1 MNVEDT
7 ASAIKSM
14 KIRGAGRIARSA
26 SASMS
31 EYVKSY
37 TGNDKE
43 DLIVKLNEKKD
54 ILLSSRPTAVSLYN
68 GVMSSIK
75 GIDNGKDVDDVR
87 RIVVENSETFVNNS
101 ENAVELIGK
110 YGADLVDDGD
120 TILTHCN
127 SSAAISVIRTA
138 HRQGKDIKVFA
149 TETRPWGQGFIT
161 VNEIAEAGVDVTL
174 IVDSAV
180 RSVMG
185 KVDKVFVGADTITAD
200 GTLINK
206 IGTSQIA
213 LIAHE
218 FNVPFR
224 TCAETYKFSPLTLK
238 KDDVEIELRDVDEII
253 KGKDINKK
261 VKIHNPVFDRT
272 PGKYIDAIITER
284 GLIKPSDVRR
294 NIIEIFGEGEQ

>member
-26 SASMS
+26 SESMA
-31 EYVKSY
+31 EYAKSY
-37 TGNDKE
+37 TGNDKR
-43 DLIVKLNEKKD
+43 DFIIKLNEKKD

-75 GIDNGKDVDDVR
+75 GIDNGKDIDDIR
-87 RIVVENSETFVNNS
+87 RIVIENSEAFVNNS
-101 ENAVELIGK
+101 ENAVKIIGK

-120 TILTHCN
+120 TLLTHCN
-127 SSAAISVIRTA
+127 SSAAVSVIRTA
-138 HRQGKDIKVFA
+138 YEQGKDIKVFA

-161 VNEIAEAGVDVTL
+161 VNEIAEAGIDVTL
-174 IVDSAV
+174 VVDSAV
-180 RSVMG
+180 RSVMD

-213 LIAHE
+213 LIANE